1 MQTFTVALI
10 FGSIMIILGIIN
22 AMGNIRSLHW
32 YHRQRVLPED
42 VKPFGRLIGIGNIT
56 LGASLITYGALM
68 LAAEKMQNQLLSV
81 IGSALLIIGAVIC
94 IALNFYGMIKY
105 NKGIF

>member
-1 MQTFTVALI
+1 MQTFAVTLI
-10 FGSIMIILGIIN
+10 FGSLMIILGIIN

-42 VKPFGRLIGIGNIT
+42 VKPFGRLVGIGNISI
-56 LGASLITYGALM
+56 GIALIFFGILSFI
-68 LAAEKMQNQLLSV
+68 AEKAVIPILTV
-81 IGSALLIIGAVIC
+81 IGSFVLIIGAGIC

>member
-1 MQTFTVALI
+1 MQTFTVTLI
-10 FGSIMIILGIIN
+10 FGSLMIILGIIN
-22 AMGNIRSLHW
+22 AIGNIRSLHW

-56 LGASLITYGALM
+56 LGASLIAYGALVF
-68 LAAEKMQNQLLSV
+68 AAKKMQNPLLSV

>member
-42 VKPFGRLIGIGNIT
+42 VKPFGRLVGIGNIT
-56 LGASLITYGALM
+56 LGVTAIVFGVLQLVAEHTGLAWLTFIGVAALICGVAVCLI
-68 LAAEKMQNQLLSV
+68 LS
-81 IGSALLIIGAVIC
+81 
-94 IALNFYGMIKY
+94 FYGMIKY